1 MLPEFSC
8 MYLPGDEVLNLK
20 REELMRE
27 FEEIRLLGAARQAN
41 PGFAERVW
49 LQIARLFKVGER
61 AQRRALAPR
70 QSYIDSAIRLA
81 A

>member
-1 MLPEFSC
+1 MLPEFNC
-8 MYLPGDEVLNLK
+8 MYLPADEVLNLK
-20 REELMRE
+20 REELMRD
-27 FEEIRLLGAARQAN
+27 FEEIRLQNAARQAN

-49 LQIARLFKVGER
+49 LQIARLFHAGER
-61 AQRRALAPR
+61 AQRRALATR